1 MIVAMILAHL
11 VGDFVLQTDKLA
23 AWKARDISG
32 VAVHGL
38 VVTIITAL
46 FALPFKPFWWQGV
59 LFISLAHVLI
69 DASQLY
75 YKLPVAPIT
84 RFLID
89 QLLHFLSIFIALY
102 AGGYLDLSVVQSTY
116 SPQLQTILI
125 VATGYAFITMPTWV
139 LLKFVGYALVE
150 GSPPVFPDR
159 FHKYAGI
166 VERIVVLTVVLA
178 GFVLLVP
185 LLMMPRMW
193 MERNQLAD
201 KEGRP
206 LLLFECLAGIA
217 LAVMVGLVIRAYVG
231 FDPGIYSFSA
241 N

>member
-1 MIVAMILAHL
+1 MILAMILAHL

-23 AWKARDISG
+23 AWKARDLGGI
-32 VAVHGL
+32 AVHGL
-38 VVTIITAL
+38 VVTIVTAL
-46 FALPFKPFWWQGV
+46 FALPFTPFWWQGV
-59 LFISLAHVLI
+59 LFISAAHILI
-69 DASQLY
+69 DVSQLY
-75 YKLPVAPIT
+75 YKLPVAPVM
-84 RFLID
+84 RFLFD

-102 AGGYLDLSVVQSTY
+102 AGGYLDLSTAQSTY

-125 VATGYAFITMPTWV
+125 LATGYAFITMPTWV
-139 LLKFVGYALVE
+139 LLKFVGYAVVE

-166 VERIVVLTVVLA
+166 LERIIVLTFVLA

-185 LLMMPRMW
+185 LLMLPRMW

-217 LAVMVGLVIRAYVG
+217 LAIMVGLAIRAYLGVDLG
-231 FDPGIYSFSA
+231 VYSLA
-241 N
+241 VN